1 MSFFTP
7 LRYPGGKG
15 RMGPWIAELL
25 RHNSI
30 SGGWYVEP
38 YAGGCGAALFL
49 LIHGY
54 VDRIVIND
62 ADPVIFAFWR
72 AVTEQPDELIA
83 KIKSTRVSM
92 TAWRAQREILATS
105 ANHSQLDVAFATFF
119 LNRTNRSGILT
130 GGVIGGKS
138 QSGNWKLDARYNKE
152 DLIER
157 IRVIGK
163 LSKRISVYGLDAIDL
178 LDTIEPTL
186 PEKSLIYLDPPYF
199 QKGAQLYRNF
209 YDSNDHAAIAD
220 RVAKLKVPLIVTYD
234 SAQEISALYRSFDQ
248 VEFFLRY
255 STHQARPQAT
265 ELLIYK
271 NLNLQSAPE
280 LTRARTLSPTRLYKT
295 TNVVP
300 QNIHE
305 LTV

>member
-1 MSFFTP
+1 
-7 LRYPGGKG
+7 
-15 RMGPWIAELL
+15 MGPWIAELL
-25 RHNSI
+25 RHNNI

-49 LIHGY
+49 LINGY
-54 VDRIVIND
+54 VDRIIIND
-62 ADPVIFAFWR
+62 ADPVIYSFWK

-92 TAWRAQREILATS
+92 TAWRTQREILTRAMH
-105 ANHSQLDVAFATFF
+105 HSLLDVAFATFF
-119 LNRTNRSGILT
+119 LNRTNRSGILA

-138 QSGNWKLDARYNKE
+138 QSGDWKLGARYNKE

-178 LDTIEPTL
+178 LDTIEPEL

-209 YDSNDHAAIAD
+209 YDPKDHATIAD
-220 RVAKLKVPLIVTYD
+220 RVEKLRVPVIVTYD
-234 SAQEISALYRSFDQ
+234 NAKEISMLYESFDQ
-248 VEFFLRY
+248 AEFSLRY

-271 NLNLQSAPE
+271 NLSLQSAPE
-280 LTRARTLSPTRLYKT
+280 LTRARALSPTRLNKT

-300 QNIHE
+300 QRIHE

>member
-25 RHNSI
+25 RHNNI

-62 ADPVIFAFWR
+62 ADTVIFSFWK
-72 AVTEQPDELIA
+72 AVTEQPEELIA
-83 KIKSTRVSM
+83 RIKSTRVSM
-92 TAWRAQREILATS
+92 TAWRAQREVLENA
-105 ANHSQLDVAFATFF
+105 ADHSQLDVAFATFF
-119 LNRTNRSGILT
+119 LNRTNRSGILS

-138 QSGNWKLDARYNKE
+138 QSGEWKLGARFNKD

-157 IRVIGK
+157 IRAIGK
-163 LSKRISVYGLDAIDL
+163 LAKRISVYGLDALEL
-178 LDTIEPTL
+178 LDVIETQL

-209 YDSNDHAAIAD
+209 YAPEDHAAIAE
-220 RVAKLKVPLIVTYD
+220 RVAKLNVPVIVTYD
-234 SAQEISALYRSFDQ
+234 NAKEISALYSSFNQ
-248 VEFFLRY
+248 VEFSLRY

-280 LTRARTLSPTRLYKT
+280 LTRGRVLSPTRSHKT
-295 TNVVP
+295 SDVIP
-300 QNIHE
+300 QRVHE
-305 LTV
+305 LAI

>member
-1 MSFFTP
+1 MSFLTP

-25 RHNSI
+25 RYNNI

-49 LIHGY
+49 LCHGY

-62 ADPVIFAFWR
+62 ADPVIFLFWK

-83 KIKSTRVSM
+83 KIKSTEVSM
-92 TAWRAQREILATS
+92 TVWRAQREILATAS
-105 ANHSQLDVAFATFF
+105 DHSQLDVAFATFF
-119 LNRTNRSGILT
+119 LNRTNRSGILA

-138 QSGNWKLDARYNKE
+138 QNGDWKLGARFNKE

-157 IRVIGK
+157 IRAIGK

-178 LDTIEPTL
+178 INTIEFTL

-209 YDSNDHAAIAD
+209 YDPEDHVAIAD
-220 RVAKLKVPLIVTYD
+220 RVAKLNVPVIVTYD
-234 SAQEISALYRSFDQ
+234 NAKEISDLYRSFDQ
-248 VEFFLRY
+248 VEFYLRY

-280 LTRARTLSPTRLYKT
+280 LTRASNLSPTRLHKT

-300 QNIHE
+300 QRIHE